1 MKSVKLHNRWQS
13 LLLSLYLCA
22 LASLSSAA
30 LVSSALGQPPDPRA
44 GAVDWILVVDTSQSM
59 RGMGGTKN
67 IFAQVKSALAG
78 FVRSAR
84 RGDTVTI
91 YSFDSDTHSHPT
103 VRIEDDTDIRD
114 LLKTIDELKA
124 EGDRT
129 HTGKAI
135 QDALTR
141 AGELSR
147 RSEAA
152 NRTPSVVLLTDG
164 QEDVRGIRNPVSI
177 PSNVEKIP
185 GSQPYI
191 FFVWLGE
198 GAPPGQLGEFVNN
211 PALNGRGEVVN
222 APGAAQLEE
231 LSQRIRKTV
240 EEAPTPTPPPAPTPV
255 PTPIE
260 ISLRVE
266 PLEIDFGQIEPGEQT
281 SRAELK
287 ITSTAAT
294 RVGLS
299 LKGSGSSEIKISEPE
314 GAAVELIG
322 GEQKTLKVRLTAIE
336 SAADGLRE
344 MQLILMPESSAA
356 DARVR
361 PSVVIAKLNVTSVPL
376 WRKLLKWLAIAL
388 ILLLLLVAAYSFY
401 KGDTPV
407 ALWRNWNKR
416 NQLEGEL
423 ELIRP
428 APPRMEDAYISL
440 NKLATDRVMLSSL
453 LPDGAGGDADAELT
467 TLRKGNAKLLQ
478 LRRTGGVVRV
488 NNTEVALTEV
498 YDGDIIE
505 VGDARLRLTWPT
517 HERPVETDE
526 NL

>member
-1 MKSVKLHNRWQS
+1 MKSVKPHNRWQS
-13 LLLSLYLCA
+13 LLLTLSLCA
-22 LASLSSAA
+22 LASMSGAA
-30 LVSSALGQPPDPRA
+30 LVSSSFGQPRDARA

-59 RGMGGTKN
+59 RGVGGTKD
-67 IFAQVKSALAG
+67 IFAQVKSALQG

-84 RGDTVTI
+84 RGDTVTL

-103 VRIEDDTDIRD
+103 VRIEDETDIRD
-114 LLKTIDELKA
+114 LLKAIDELKA
-124 EGDRT
+124 EGNRT

-152 NRTPSVVLLTDG
+152 HRTPSVVLLTDG
-164 QEDVRGIRNPVSI
+164 QEDVRGISNPVSI
-177 PSNVEKIP
+177 PSNIELIQN
-185 GSQPYI
+185 SQPYV
-191 FFVWLGE
+191 FFVWLGA
-198 GAPPGQLGEFVNN
+198 GAPPAQLGEFVEN
-211 PALNGRGEVVN
+211 PALGGRGEVVN
-222 APGAAQLEE
+222 SPGAAQLEQ

-240 EEAPTPTPPPAPTPV
+240 EEAPTPTPTPAPTPV
-255 PTPIE
+255 PTPVE
-260 ISLRVE
+260 INLRVE
-266 PLEIDFGQIEPGEQT
+266 PLAIDFGKIEPGEET
-281 SRAELK
+281 SRAEIK

-294 RVGLS
+294 RVALS
-299 LKGSGSSEIKISEPE
+299 LKGSGSSEIKIDEPE

-322 GEQKTLKVRLTAIE
+322 GEQKSLKVRLTANE
-336 SAADGLRE
+336 RAADGLRE

-356 DARVR
+356 DAVVR
-361 PSVVIAKLNVTSVPL
+361 PSVVMARLEVASVPL

-416 NQLEGEL
+416 NHLEGEL

-428 APPRMEDAYISL
+428 VPPRMEDAYISL
-440 NKLATDRVMLSSL
+440 NKLATDRALLNAL
-453 LPDGAGGDADAELT
+453 LPEGAGGDADGELT
-467 TLRKGNAKLLQ
+467 TLRKGNAKLMQ
-478 LRRTGGVVRV
+478 LRRTMGAVRV
-488 NNTEVALTEV
+488 NNTEVALTEI

-505 VGDARLRLTWPT
+505 VGDARMRLIWPT
-517 HERPVETDE
+517 HERPIDTGE